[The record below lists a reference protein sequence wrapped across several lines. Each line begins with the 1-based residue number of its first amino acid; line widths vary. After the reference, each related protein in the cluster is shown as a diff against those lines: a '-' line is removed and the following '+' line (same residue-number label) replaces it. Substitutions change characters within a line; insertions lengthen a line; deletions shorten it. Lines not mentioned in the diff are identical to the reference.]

1 MTPTWTTRRPPTAR
15 PTGPAAT
22 ATEVRATKTV
32 TVTAGVNAAI
42 PAVAPAAGQIGVD
55 PDLAQSQ
62 DPGIARD
69 QNLNPVPA
77 HPAGIEEDPGAGIPD
92 PVRVV
97 PVGVGVAAKGA
108 AIGALTITIL
118 RMDIGSMLPIWIA
131 MLVKGTWKNYL
142 VNMDP

>member
-1 MTPTWTTRRPPTAR
+1 
-15 PTGPAAT
+15 
-22 ATEVRATKTV
+22 
-32 TVTAGVNAAI
+32 VTAGVNAAI

-62 DPGIARD
+62 DHGIARD

-77 HPAGIEEDPGAGIPD
+77 LPAGIGEDPGAGIPD

-97 PVGVGVAAKGA
+97 PVGVGVAVKGV

>member
-1 MTPTWTTRRPPTAR
+1 
-15 PTGPAAT
+15 
-22 ATEVRATKTV
+22 V

-55 PDLAQSQ
+55 PDLAQ

-69 QNLNPVPA
+69 QNLNPGPVL
-77 HPAGIEEDPGAGIPD
+77 PAGIAEDPGAGIPD
-92 PVRVV
+92 PVRVA
-97 PVGVGVAAKGA
+97 PVGVGVAAKGV

-118 RMDIGSMLPIWIA
+118 KMDIGSMLPIWIA